1 MFDIVFRGDIAPGHQ
16 LPQVKQR
23 MAALFK
29 RTPEQIEPLFAGTPV
44 ALKKNVEAEAA
55 EKYKKVLLQAGALVE
70 VRPAGTLNTPVSR
83 PKPVARARP
92 APAPAPAEPKPQAV
106 PAQAGLSLAPM
117 EGNLLSD
124 AERASGRPEAV
135 PVAALNAELR
145 PVGEPLLDDEE
156 VERSTPLVVPEVEF
170 DLADVGADIIDAEY
184 RAQPTPPPVAD
195 LDADLAPAGSDL
207 GEIKRPPAP
216 PAPDTSGIS
225 LAD

>member
-29 RTPEQIEPLFAGTPV
+29 RSAEQIEPLFAGTPV
-44 ALKKNVEAEAA
+44 PLKKNVDADAA
-55 EKYKKVLLQAGALVE
+55 EKYKKVLLQAGAIVE
-70 VRPAGTLNTPVSR
+70 VRPAGTLSTPVAR
-83 PKPVARARP
+83 PKPAARTQPEPIPEDA
-92 APAPAPAEPKPQAV
+92 APAAA
-106 PAQAGLSLAPM
+106 AQGLSLAPL

-124 AERASGRPEAV
+124 AERASGRPA
-135 PVAALNAELR
+135 PVSVAPLVADLR

-156 VERSTPLVVPEVEF
+156 IERAAPLAVPEVEF
-170 DLADVGADIIDAEY
+170 DLAEVGADMVQAEF
-184 RAQPTPPPVAD
+184 RSQEAPLPVAD
-195 LDADLAPAGSDL
+195 LDVDLAPAGSDL